1 MSIVA
6 VITRTKNRPVT
17 LKRAIMS
24 VSEQTFRD
32 YIHVIVNDGGD
43 PGEVDRLVDMCA
55 DDAREKILVI
65 HNPVSLGMEAA
76 SNVGIKAS
84 QSEYILI
91 HDDDDSLY
99 PDFLEKAVA
108 FMQEK
113 GGVFCGVC
121 TWMNL
126 VKETIQGDSI
136 TTISEKLYSSMRSVS
151 IGQMAVVNR
160 LVPIGFLYK
169 RHLHDEIGYY
179 DETLPVLGDWDFYL
193 RALEKYDIGILSQ
206 ILARYHQRTSTQ
218 GIYANS
224 LTDAVDKH
232 AIYTP
237 IVRNKHFRRDV
248 QSGAV
253 GVGMLCQ
260 ISNIIESLPSLT
272 ADNYVKS
279 VVFQVQAN
287 RAECVAIYGAGN
299 IGTQLFYELRN
310 SGIAVGCF
318 IENEGTLKAGEYLGV
333 PLLSLRDAVA
343 AGFHD
348 IAIGSWE
355 YRTIVIDKIN
365 AQIDLHS
372 VRLRLF
378 SV

>member
-1 MSIVA
+1 MSKVA
-6 VITRTKNRPVT
+6 IITRTKNRPVT
-17 LKRAIMS
+17 LKRAIES
-24 VSEQTFRD
+24 VSRQTFRD
-32 YIHVIVNDGGD
+32 YVHVIVNDGGD
-43 PGEVDRLVDMCA
+43 PGEVDRLVDLCG
-55 DDAREKILVI
+55 DDARGKILVI
-65 HNPVSLGMEAA
+65 HNPLSLGMEAA

-99 PDFLEKAVA
+99 PDFLEKTAA

-113 GGVFCGVC
+113 GGLFCGVC

-136 TTISEKLYSSMRSVS
+136 TTISEKLYSSIKSVS

-169 RHLHDEIGYY
+169 RLLHDEIGYY
-179 DETLPVLGDWDFYL
+179 DESLPVLGDWDFYL
-193 RALEKYDIGILSQ
+193 RALEKHDIGILPQ

-232 AIYTP
+232 VIYTP
-237 IVRNKHFRRDV
+237 IVRNKHFRREA
-248 QSGAV
+248 QSGMA

-260 ISNIIESLPSLT
+260 LSSILESIPALT
-272 ADNYVKS
+272 AENYVKS
-279 VVFQVQAN
+279 VVFQAQTN
-287 RAECVAIYGAGN
+287 RAERVAIYGAGN

-310 SGIAVGCF
+310 SGISVGCF
-318 IENEGTLKAGEYLGV
+318 IENEGALKNGEYLGV
-333 PLLSLRDAVA
+333 PLLSLQDAVA
-343 AGFHD
+343 AGYHD

-355 YRTIVIDKIN
+355 YKTVIIDRIN
-365 AQIDLHS
+365 AQMDLHS
-372 VRLRLF
+372 IRLRLF